1 MDGVSSQQRFAVFR
15 FFAMRFCLRRGR
27 NLATIETSNWLD
39 RGLSPS
45 SFQLFFQVG
54 YSALFN
60 PDYVVLLYYSI
71 FFFYLCCTTKI
82 LIR

>member
-1 MDGVSSQQRFAVFR
+1 LKQGLLADFARVICGFWS
-15 FFAMRFCLRRGR
+15 FEIRFCLRRGG

-39 RGLSPS
+39 RGLSPP

-71 FFFYLCCTTKI
+71 FFFYLCRTT
-82 LIR
+82 